1 MALPQQYSDQTQP
14 TASALLSLETGIAR
28 AWKAMAFMALVGG
41 VYGLVGEGSLFSQ
54 SAAPLLAV
62 GGLVLAMSVMVA
74 HLFFVQRRAAL
85 NLQLDR
91 SKLESLRRQ
100 HDALMANDSVGI
112 AVTEGLVLCSTNR
125 RFAHLL
131 GVQVDGGSKATA
143 LAAILRGLGLDPDP
157 QRMQRLM
164 LRLTARVQRKGV
176 VIVNLAY
183 QVDRCQPSWLRLEV
197 RCADSTGAAD
207 RLLWMIADGT
217 ASKNASDQMSF
228 LAQHDALTGLANR
241 RQLLVRAR
249 RVLETQTTPLDMAGI
264 DLPPKSNLERPL
276 DRLRRDGVVAV
287 LSIDLDDFKA
297 VNETHGFSIGDEVL
311 TVLARRL
318 AHGVRS
324 GDLVARIDGD
334 QFAVLLRQ
342 VKDRPEAALVA
353 EKLRDLL
360 SSPVELN
367 DCEVQ
372 VGANIGL
379 SIGPEDGA
387 TIETL
392 LAHADRH
399 RNASKKALR
408 RHFIDDQQVQG

>member
-1 MALPQQYSDQTQP
+1 MADSHQYSNQAQP
-14 TASALLSLETGIAR
+14 TASVLQTLEAGIAR
-28 AWKAMAFMALVGG
+28 AWKAIVVTALALA
-41 VYGLVGEGSLFSQ
+41 VYGLLGQGGLLSQ
-54 SAAPLLAV
+54 RAGLLLTV
-62 GGLVLAMSVMVA
+62 GGLVLAISVMAA
-74 HLFFVQRRAAL
+74 HVFFVQRRAAL

-91 SKLESLRRQ
+91 SKFELLGRQ
-100 HDALMANDSVGI
+100 LNAVMANDSVAI
-112 AVTEGLVLCSTNR
+112 AVTEGLVLRSTNQ

-131 GVQVDGGSKATA
+131 GVQVAGGGESTA
-143 LAAILRGLGLDPDP
+143 MAAILRGMGLDPDK

-164 LRLTARVQRKGV
+164 RRLRARVQRKGV
-176 VIVNLAY
+176 VKLNLAY
-183 QVDRCQPSWLRLEV
+183 ELDRCQPSWLRLEV
-197 RCADSTGAAD
+197 RCAESSGAAD

-217 ASKNASDQMSF
+217 ASKNASDQISF

-249 RVLETQTTPLDMAGI
+249 RVLETQTAPLDTVGI
-264 DLPPKSNLERPL
+264 DLHPKSNLERPT

-287 LSIDLDDFKA
+287 LSIDLDDFKS
-297 VNETHGFSIGDEVL
+297 VNETHGNLIGDEVL

-324 GDLVARIDGD
+324 CDLVARMDKD

-372 VGANIGL
+372 VGTSIGL

-387 TIETL
+387 TIEAL
-392 LAHADRH
+392 LARADRNRH
-399 RNASKKALR
+399 LSKQALR
-408 RHFIDDQQVQG
+408 RHYIDDQQVQG

>member
-1 MALPQQYSDQTQP
+1 
-14 TASALLSLETGIAR
+14 
-28 AWKAMAFMALVGG
+28 
-41 VYGLVGEGSLFSQ
+41 
-54 SAAPLLAV
+54 
-62 GGLVLAMSVMVA
+62 
-74 HLFFVQRRAAL
+74 
-85 NLQLDR
+85 
-91 SKLESLRRQ
+91 
-100 HDALMANDSVGI
+100 
-112 AVTEGLVLCSTNR
+112 
-125 RFAHLL
+125 
-131 GVQVDGGSKATA
+131 VQVAGGSEATA
-143 LAAILRGLGLDPDP
+143 LAAVLRGLGLDPDP

-183 QVDRCQPSWLRLEV
+183 QVDRCQPSWLRLEA

-217 ASKNASDQMSF
+217 ASKIASDQISF

-249 RVLETQTTPLDMAGI
+249 RVLETQTTPLEMAGI
-264 DLPPKSNLERPL
+264 DLLPKSKLERPL

-287 LSIDLDDFKA
+287 LSIDLDDFQS
-297 VNETHGFSIGDEVL
+297 VNEKHGNSIGDEVL
-311 TVLARRL
+311 IVLARRL

-324 GDLVARIDGD
+324 GDLVARLDGD

-372 VGANIGL
+372 VGASIGL

-387 TIETL
+387 SIEAL
-392 LAHADRH
+392 LAHAERNRH
-399 RNASKKALR
+399 ASKLALR
-408 RHFIDDQQVQG
+408 RHFIDDQLVQG